1 MIDKRPAAR
10 FLGPMSTNDWQAEFR
25 KVYDRGVAAWNG
37 GRRDPQTMFDGRDS
51 AFLSSIGCT
60 AQELFDFVDDFLNYG
75 EPDFA
80 TTLAVTTIQRDYFL
94 NIMGGTRPK
103 RVVPSDS
110 LPAKAAELEGIAWLP
125 RIIAKARLKLRGELP
140 ADLMYGCGGDR
151 PFLRKMN
158 LDLPR
163 FLKLVWE
170 CGDDTRRIVEA
181 VKQSARI

>member
-1 MIDKRPAAR
+1 MQRYVEE
-10 FLGPMSTNDWQAEFR
+10 W
-25 KVYDRGVAAWNG
+25 
-37 GRRDPQTMFDGRDS
+37 S
-51 AFLSSIGCT
+51 ADL
-60 AQELFDFVDDFLNYG
+60 V
-75 EPDFA
+75 
-80 TTLAVTTIQRDYFL
+80 
-94 NIMGGTRPK
+94 
-103 RVVPSDS
+103 VVPSDS

-181 VKQSARI
+181 VKKSAGL